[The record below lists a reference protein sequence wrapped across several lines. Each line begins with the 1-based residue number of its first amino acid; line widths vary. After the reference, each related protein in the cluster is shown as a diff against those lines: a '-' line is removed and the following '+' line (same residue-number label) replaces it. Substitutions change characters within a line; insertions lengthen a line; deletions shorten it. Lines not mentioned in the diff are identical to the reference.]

1 MPSSGSAAK
10 TGSAASPTI
19 KRRFGRRYFSVANR
33 TDFGIDVD
41 ADHLDFGVEKRKLV
55 GAGA

>member
-1 MPSSGSAAK
+1 MPSSGSSAK
-10 TGSAASPTI
+10 IGSAASPTM
-19 KRRFGRRYFSVANR
+19 KRRFGSRYFSVANR

-41 ADHLDFGVEKRKLV
+41 ADHLDVGVEERKLI